1 MNKYEIRKMT
11 PLDVD
16 LLQQISI
23 ETFTDTFGKDNS
35 PEHLADY
42 LRQAYV
48 PEKLTEELKE
58 RKKLIFY

>member
-1 MNKYEIRKMT
+1 MT
-11 PLDVD
+11 PSDVD

-42 LRQAYV
+42 LTQAYAL
-48 PEKLTEELKE
+48 EKLTEELKD
-58 RKKLIFY
+58 KKPIFS

>member
-11 PLDVD
+11 PSDVD

-35 PEHLADY
+35 PKHLADY
-42 LRQAYV
+42 LTQAYA
-48 PEKLTEELKE
+48 PENLQKS
-58 RKKLIFY
+58 